1 MKCNTHIYSKQHP
14 CINTRLTYFFKKIK
28 NREKNKVK
36 VTPVFFEY
44 KAKKIF
50 YPKIQ
55 GVTRSL
61 LRGGDLE
68 GGGSHGEGRGRLP
81 KVRRGRGRGAKRVER
96 VGGAATIGRRRGGRL
111 GLGRSGGATNHR
123 IEIKGPNTLSHLSSR
138 P

>member
-14 CINTRLTYFFKKIK
+14 CINTRLTYFLKKLK

-68 GGGSHGEGRGRLP
+68 GGGSHGEGRGQLP
-81 KVRRGRGRGAKRVER
+81 KVRRGRGRGAKGWKGWGGGGCNNWEKERGSAR
-96 VGGAATIGRRRGGRL
+96 VGKEWGGGLPTI
-111 GLGRSGGATNHR
+111 RSRSKARTR
-123 IEIKGPNTLSHLSSR
+123 SPI
-138 P
+138 